1 MTTYYVDSNFT
12 GVSDGSQ
19 LSPYKHFLDIP
30 SWSAGDN
37 ISLAENSEYFLTDT
51 NGIELRTNA
60 TAADPITWKCTTEA
74 GAFADK
80 PVIYQATR
88 YSNNADYVWVDSG
101 VNGEYYLE
109 AAGGG
114 NPNITEPKSGTVDG
128 YYRGSSCNDN
138 NSALEQRATDT
149 VQGNDPVI
157 ESMADLVWGWGS
169 GATTSLGF
177 NTLWFKPEAGKTP
190 NDYDIIMSSGNY
202 VLRDNNQ
209 YHNFQDIV
217 LSHGNVAVSTGRHS
231 FPRTFDRCVL
241 ANADFACFQSGSDI
255 ASLETTFTNCIFS
268 QSHRAVGIAHSV
280 GKTTLNNCVVHN
292 LHIVMIDEGSSGSE
306 LELNNTIII
315 DGESGIV
322 DITGLTTF
330 TENNNVFYQRHN
342 ASNDASKKLR
352 YTTEIVDYPN
362 SAAST
367 LPPLLDSDQILTQAE
382 LVDPKFVATSLHDW
396 KLCDFRLQ
404 FGSPAV
410 NAGRPLA
417 GITTDA
423 LGQAVHPLA
432 PTLGL
437 FTEVVQPTP
446 EAGSSTTGGVT
457 QEYLNSTNLPEG
469 RDFGTK
475 RYQDDGDIIGNYI
488 HTDFPNA

>member
-1 MTTYYVDSNFT
+1 MATYYVDSNFT

-30 SWSAGDN
+30 SWAAGDE
-37 ISLAENSEYFLTDT
+37 ISLAENSEYFLTDI

-60 TAADPITWKCTTEA
+60 TSANPIIWKCTTEA
-74 GAFADK
+74 GAFASK

-88 YSNNADYVWVDSG
+88 YSNNASYVWVDSG

-114 NPNITEPKSGTVDG
+114 DPSITEPMSGTVDG

-149 VQGNDPVI
+149 ISGNDPVI

-169 GATTSLGF
+169 GATTSLAF
-177 NTLWFKPEAGKTP
+177 DTVWFKPAAGKTP
-190 NDYDIIMSSGNY
+190 NDYDIILSSGNY

-209 YHNFQDIV
+209 HHHFQDIV
-217 LSHGNVAVSTGRHS
+217 MSHGNLAVSAGRQS
-231 FPRTFDRCVL
+231 FLRTFDRCVL
-241 ANADFACFQSGSDI
+241 ANADFACYQSGSSN
-255 ASLETTFTNCIFS
+255 ASLEATFNNCIFS
-268 QSHRAVGIAHSV
+268 QSHRAVGVTHDI

-292 LHIVMIDEGSSGSE
+292 LHIVMIDQSTSGSE
-306 LELNNTIII
+306 LELNNTIVI

-322 DITGLTTF
+322 DITGNTTF

-352 YTTEIVDYPN
+352 YITEIVDYPN

-367 LPPLLDSDQILTQAE
+367 LPPLLDSDQFLTQAE

-437 FTEVVQPTP
+437 FTEVVQPTTG
-446 EAGSSTTGGVT
+446 ATTGGVT
-457 QEYLNSTNLPEG
+457 QEYLNSTNLPAG